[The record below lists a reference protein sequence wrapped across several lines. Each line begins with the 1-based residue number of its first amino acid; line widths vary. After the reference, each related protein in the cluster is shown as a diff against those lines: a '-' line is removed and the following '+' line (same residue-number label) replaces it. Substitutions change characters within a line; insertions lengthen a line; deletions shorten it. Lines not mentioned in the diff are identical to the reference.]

1 MDENKTPLT
10 EEPISTDN
18 ADITDND
25 PIEAVESGVAEAVE
39 TEKEEAAAVI
49 ESTEATAEIE
59 NAEAAADSA
68 AVSASEIQD
77 TFDDSEETLPENI
90 ESEIEQLDNEQQKKR
105 FPLQKPV
112 IIAVCILLAALLG
125 YFIFV
130 GFFLKSPE
138 GVTWSQELDGAT
150 YYIEFKDEGA
160 FKAYVGSIE
169 IDSTYQKAKTESGDT
184 LTVGT
189 NICNFYAGQPATYT
203 ISGSRILGNQVL
215 NYSYGEGQEFS
226 LNQANRKET
235 TLDMPEDFVA
245 DEALLGTWVFQYFG
259 YDIYKVTF
267 NDNGSIKLQFLQ
279 DGITYNGT
287 YTVEG
292 DNINFTYYVSDSVAT
307 QLPYSVDGDK
317 LNFLG
322 ASFIREGSDATPDQ
336 QALQV
341 PQGQ

>member
-1 MDENKTPLT
+1 MDENKTELNEELENNVVEETAAEEVNEPADT
-10 EEPISTDN
+10 E
-18 ADITDND
+18 ADKATAD
-25 PIEAVESGVAEAVE
+25 AETAE
-39 TEKEEAAAVI
+39 DSI
-49 ESTEATAEIE
+49 ESVSDSAIE
-59 NAEAAADSA
+59 NSDA
-68 AVSASEIQD
+68 
-77 TFDDSEETLPENI
+77 FDDSAETLPENI
-90 ESEIEQLDNEQQKKR
+90 ESEIEQLDNEGKKKS

-112 IIAVCILLAALLG
+112 IIAACILLVALLG
-125 YFIFV
+125 YFLYV
-130 GFFLKSPE
+130 GFFLKTPE

-150 YYIEFKDEGA
+150 YYFEFKDGGA
-160 FKAYVGSIE
+160 LKAYVGSIE
-169 IDSTYQKAKTESGDT
+169 IDSTYQKEKTDSGNT

-189 NICNFYAGQPATYT
+189 NICNFYAGNPATYT

-215 NYSYGEGQEFS
+215 NYSYGEGNDFA
-226 LNQANRKET
+226 LNQSSRKEA
-235 TLDMPEDFVA
+235 TLDLPKDFTANED
-245 DEALLGTWVFQYFG
+245 LLGTWVFQYFG

-292 DNINFTYYVSDSVAT
+292 DNINFTYYVADSVAT
-307 QLPYSVDGDK
+307 QLPYTVDGDK

>member
-1 MDENKTPLT
+1 MDENKTELN
-10 EEPISTDN
+10 EELENSEIKDTAID
-18 ADITDND
+18 
-25 PIEAVESGVAEAVE
+25 EVAEAAV
-39 TEKEEAAAVI
+39 TEAAD
-49 ESTEATAEIE
+49 ESETDENTVDAESKPVNE
-59 NAEAAADSA
+59 NTDA
-68 AVSASEIQD
+68 
-77 TFDDSEETLPENI
+77 FDDSEETLPENI
-90 ESEIEQLDNEQQKKR
+90 ESDIEQIENEDKKKR
-105 FPLQKPV
+105 FPLQKPI
-112 IIAVCILLAALLG
+112 IIAACILLAALLG
-125 YFIFV
+125 YFLFV
-130 GFFLKSPE
+130 GFILKSPE

-150 YYIEFKDEGA
+150 YYFEFKDNSA

-169 IDSTYQKAKTESGDT
+169 IDSTYQKENTDKENT

-189 NICNFYAGQPATYT
+189 NICNFYAGSPATYT

-215 NYSYGEGQEFS
+215 NYSYGEGNDFA
-226 LNQANRKET
+226 LNQASRKET
-235 TLDMPEDFVA
+235 VLELPKDFTA
-245 DEALLGTWVFQYFG
+245 DEDLLGTWVFQYFG

-307 QLPYSVDGDK
+307 QLPYTVDGDK

-322 ASFIREGSDATPDQ
+322 ASFIREGSDATPDE
-336 QALQV
+336 QALQL

>member
-1 MDENKTPLT
+1 MDENKTELNEELENSGVEETVAEEVT
-10 EEPISTDN
+10 ETAVTE
-18 ADITDND
+18 ADKVTADA
-25 PIEAVESGVAEAVE
+25 ETAEETVESVSDPAN
-39 TEKEEAAAVI
+39 
-49 ESTEATAEIE
+49 E
-59 NAEAAADSA
+59 NSDA
-68 AVSASEIQD
+68 
-77 TFDDSEETLPENI
+77 FDDSEETLPENI
-90 ESEIEQLDNEQQKKR
+90 ESEMEQLDNEQQKKP

-112 IIAVCILLAALLG
+112 IIAACILLVALLG
-125 YFIFV
+125 YFLYV
-130 GFFLKSPE
+130 GFFLKTPE

-150 YYIEFKDEGA
+150 YYFEFKDDGA
-160 FKAYVGSIE
+160 LKVYVGSVE
-169 IDSTYQKAKTESGDT
+169 IDSTYQKAKTDNGNT
-184 LTVGT
+184 LTIGS
-189 NICNFYAGQPATYT
+189 NICNFYAGTPATYT

-215 NYSYGEGQEFS
+215 NYSYGEGNDFS
-226 LNQANRKET
+226 LNQSSRKEVV
-235 TLDMPEDFVA
+235 LDLPKDFTP
-245 DEALLGTWVFQYFG
+245 DENLLGTWVFQYFG

-292 DNINFTYYVSDSVAT
+292 DNINFTHYVADSVAT
-307 QLPYSVDGDK
+307 QLPYTVDGDK